1 MMTEYVA
8 SGVVGLRGDKVLI
21 TGAGGFI
28 GSHLTE
34 EVVRCGADVVAL
46 VRYNSG
52 NHWGYLEE
60 LDPEIRRSVN
70 VVAGDVRDAEFVRSI
85 MKGRTLVFHLAA
97 LVAVPYSYRSPGSYV
112 ATNVDGTLNVLQ
124 AAIDVGVERIV
135 HTSSSEVYGTATYV
149 PIDET
154 HVLQAQ
160 SPYAASK
167 IAGDKLAES
176 FYHSFGLPV
185 VTVRPFN
192 AFGPRQSARAIVPT
206 IATQALAGGP
216 VRLGN
221 LTPVRDLC
229 FVTDTVRGFVLA
241 ATTPAALGQVI
252 NLCTGVGVSM
262 GDLAV
267 KILEAAGV
275 RTEVQVDPQRVRP
288 AGSEVEK
295 LVGSAALAHE
305 LLGWTPRVDLEE
317 GLARTVG
324 WLRAHADRY
333 KSAIYNM

>member
-1 MMTEYVA
+1 SNV
-8 SGVVGLRGDKVLI
+8 GGLRGDKVLI

-34 EVVRCGADVVAL
+34 EVVRCGADVLAL

-52 NHWGYLEE
+52 NHWGNLEE
-60 LDPEIRRSVN
+60 LDPEILRSVN
-70 VVAGDVRDAEFVRSI
+70 VVAGDVRDVEFVRSI

-112 ATNVDGTLNVLQ
+112 STNVEGTLNVLQ
-124 AAIDVGVERIV
+124 AAMDVGIERVV
-135 HTSSSEVYGTATYV
+135 HTSSSEVYGTAAYV

-176 FYHSFGLPV
+176 FHRSFRLPV

-206 IATQALAGGP
+206 IATQAVAGGP

-221 LTPVRDLC
+221 L
-229 FVTDTVRGFVLA
+229 A
-241 ATTPAALGQVI
+241 
-252 NLCTGVGVSM
+252 
-262 GDLAV
+262 
-267 KILEAAGV
+267 
-275 RTEVQVDPQRVRP
+275 
-288 AGSEVEK
+288 
-295 LVGSAALAHE
+295 
-305 LLGWTPRVDLEE
+305 
-317 GLARTVG
+317 
-324 WLRAHADRY
+324 
-333 KSAIYNM
+333 